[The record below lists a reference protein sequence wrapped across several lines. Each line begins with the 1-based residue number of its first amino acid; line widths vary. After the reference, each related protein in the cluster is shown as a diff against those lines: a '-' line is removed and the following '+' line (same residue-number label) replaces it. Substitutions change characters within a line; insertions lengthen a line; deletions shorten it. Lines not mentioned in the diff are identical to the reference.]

1 MKKISSKIIIVFL
14 LMIIAM
20 GSTIITSYVALD
32 IQKQHLVLTELL
44 SKQKLLIERVTFTTL
59 NIAEIGLALG
69 EIPDYKKDDVA
80 DGRNYSKD
88 VDFMLGAFN
97 TLSYPISE
105 TETIKLKFRK
115 EFKVI
120 FDSVIDEA
128 LVDWQK
134 VKELSI
140 YLGDSDNLKDRDA
153 YYKVYLEY
161 KDLNTEVIGNAD
173 YITKICREEADA
185 KKKLSEQMQLFAF
198 TISIIVFLYIVFY
211 ITKHIYTPITEVRSA
226 FLRMS
231 KGDISVRL
239 NRKNDDEFKEL
250 YDNFNLFIDNLNDI
264 FRLEDKILSENHVD
278 EIIKFINKSFKNYI
292 KFDNIGITYLENS
305 KTLVTKIVQEDKVC
319 EKRENDGRLKF
330 VNKIMVLDKKILV
343 PITVNEIHLGIV
355 FFNFSS
361 NENMAPSD
369 LNFLELLQDKLVF
382 AFYKSIL
389 FKDLLSIVTDGLAKM
404 TESRDPETGNHLIR
418 MSIYSQIIASKLY
431 EEEKFVDEIDNKYI
445 EDIRICATMHDIGKV
460 SVADSILLKPG
471 KLTDEEFDLMKT
483 HTLSGGDVLR
493 DLDDRFS
500 RFNINFFNMSAEIA
514 YSHQEKFD
522 GSGYPRALSASD
534 IPLSARITSLAD
546 VFDALTSKRPYK
558 EAFSLDKSYAIIR
571 ESRGKHFDPEIVDAF
586 FAAQK
591 EVECIYHRFKDVE

>member
-1 MKKISSKIIIVFL
+1 MKKISSKIMTVFL

-20 GSTIITSYVALD
+20 GSTITTSYVA
-32 IQKQHLVLTELL
+32 INTQKQHLVLTELL

-80 DGRNYSKD
+80 DGRNYVKD
-88 VDFMLGAFN
+88 VDFMLNAFDI
-97 TLSYPISE
+97 LSYPISE
-105 TETIKLKFRK
+105 TDTIELEFRD

-120 FDSVIDEA
+120 FDAAIDEA
-128 LVDWQK
+128 LIDWQK
-134 VKELSI
+134 VKELSS
-140 YLGDSDNLKDRDA
+140 YLGNSDNLKDKDA
-153 YYKVYLEY
+153 YYEVYLEY
-161 KDLNTEVIGNAD
+161 KDLNIEVIGNAD
-173 YITKICREEADA
+173 YITQICREEADA

-198 TISIIVFLYIVFY
+198 TLSVVVFFYIVFY
-211 ITKHIYTPITEVRSA
+211 IFKNIYTPITEVRSA
-226 FLRMS
+226 FLKMS

-239 NRKNDDEFKEL
+239 DRKNDDEFREL

-264 FRLEDKILSENHVD
+264 FSLEDKILSENHVD
-278 EIIKFINKSFKNYI
+278 EILKFIDKSFKNYI
-292 KFDNIGITYLENS
+292 KFEKLGITYLENS
-305 KTLVTKIVQEDKVC
+305 KTLVTKTV
-319 EKRENDGRLKF
+319 ENDRVHESRETDGILKS
-330 VNKIMVLDKKILV
+330 VDKIMLLEKQIVV
-343 PITVNEIHLGIV
+343 PITVNNIHLGTV
-355 FFNFSS
+355 FFNFKSS
-361 NENMAPSD
+361 EDMAPSD

-404 TESRDPETGNHLIR
+404 TESRDPETGNHLVR

-431 EEEKFVDEIDNKYI
+431 EDDKFKDEIDNKYI

-460 SVADSILLKPG
+460 SVPDSILLKPG
-471 KLTDEEFDLMKT
+471 RLTEEEFDIMKT

-493 DLDDRFS
+493 SLDDRFS

-514 YSHQEKFD
+514 YAHQEKFD
-522 GSGYPRALSASD
+522 GSGYPRALSKEE

-558 EAFSLDKSYAIIR
+558 DAFSLEKSYSIIR
-571 ESRGKHFDPEIVDAF
+571 ESRGTHFDPDVVDAF
-586 FAAQK
+586 FASQDK
-591 EVECIYHRFKDVE
+591 IEYIYHEFKEI